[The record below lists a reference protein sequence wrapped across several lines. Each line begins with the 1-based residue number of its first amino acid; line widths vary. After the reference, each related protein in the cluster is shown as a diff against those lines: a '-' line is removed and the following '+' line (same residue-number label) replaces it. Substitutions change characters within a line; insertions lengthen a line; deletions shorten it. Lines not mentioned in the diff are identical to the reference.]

1 MTPQRA
7 RVTVI
12 AMPRTGGKDIMRVLF
27 ASTGGL
33 GHLQPL
39 LPYARALRERGHEV
53 RIAARDTLTEPIAKN
68 GFAHVV
74 LPTADDAVLK
84 PLWAQ
89 ANALPK
95 PDVLPFYMDRV
106 FAGVVAEAALPA
118 IGAALTDWKPHLV
131 ARESLEFASLIA
143 AEDSG
148 VPHLRVEVHNAL
160 TEEGL
165 IPEGFAAIDR
175 ARAGIGLAPDAGAA
189 IRSEPAFTSFP
200 AGFDGHL
207 ARAGG
212 PAFRVG
218 PPPSIPAK
226 TGRPDWLPPGDDPLI
241 YVTFGTIAQQMDV
254 ARHIHRTALD
264 AVEGLPIR
272 VLMTTGKPLDAE
284 VPGPVPDNTRVEA
297 FVPQAEVFPHAA
309 AAVHHGGSGT
319 LLGAFAAGL
328 PMVVTPLFADQPDNA
343 ALVAQGGF
351 GRAVPDADAASLRA
365 AIMDLLGDPN
375 AGAAVSNVAAE
386 MAALPNITAAVTA
399 MESHANRA

>member
-1 MTPQRA
+1 
-7 RVTVI
+7 
-12 AMPRTGGKDIMRVLF
+12 MRILF

-39 LPYARALRERGHEV
+39 LPYARALRERGHEI

-74 LPTADDAVLK
+74 LPAAADAALK

-106 FAGVVAEAALPA
+106 FAGVVLEAALPDMR
-118 IGAALTDWKPHLV
+118 AALADWQPHLV
-131 ARESLEFASLIA
+131 VRESLEFASLIA
-143 AEDSG
+143 AVEAG
-148 VPHLRVEVHNAL
+148 LPHLHVEVHNAL

-165 IPEGFAAIDR
+165 IPAGFAAIDR
-175 ARAGIGLAPDAGAA
+175 ARAGIGLAPDAGASLRA
-189 IRSEPAFTSFP
+189 EPAFTSFP
-200 AGFDGHL
+200 AGFDGHV

-218 PPPSIPAK
+218 PPPSIPA
-226 TGRPDWLPPGDDPLI
+226 TAETPDWLPPGDAPLV
-241 YVTFGTIAQQMDV
+241 YVTFGTAAQQMDA

-264 AVEGLPIR
+264 AVAELPIR

-284 VPGPVPDNTRVEA
+284 MLGPVPDNTRVA
-297 FVPQAEVFPHAA
+297 VFVPQAEVFPHAA
-309 AAVHHGGSGT
+309 AVVHHGGSGT
-319 LLGAFAAGL
+319 LQGALAAGL

-343 ALVAQGGF
+343 ALVARGGY
-351 GRAVPDADAASLRA
+351 GRAVPDATAESLRA
-365 AIMDLLGDPN
+365 AILALLADPD
-375 AGAAVSNVAAE
+375 AGAAVREVAAE
-386 MAALPNITAAVTA
+386 MAALPDIIAAVVA
-399 MESHANRA
+399 MEGHADRA